1 MGFRGWETGAEEKSA
16 AQPFSADGEGVNEV
30 IFSSSDMCK

>member
-16 AQPFSADGEGVNEV
+16 AQPPSLLMGKWL
-30 IFSSSDMCK
+30 MR